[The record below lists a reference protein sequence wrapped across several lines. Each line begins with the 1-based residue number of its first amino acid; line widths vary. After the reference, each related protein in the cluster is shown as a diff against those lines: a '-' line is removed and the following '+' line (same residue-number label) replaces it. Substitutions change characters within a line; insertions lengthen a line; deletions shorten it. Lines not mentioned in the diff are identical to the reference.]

1 MSSATI
7 GSLNVTV
14 NGDFN
19 YCMIHCFLNNVSMCY
34 PLLFT
39 FILCEKKIN
48 MPRNVN
54 FFMVLQSSNRSIYFF
69 ADRLFTCYH
78 LSIHYVLS
86 NQSTLEL
93 VMKAENFKGNKILAV
108 IEHINRT
115 RSKIGRTAQ
124 KKETYPLKLQIMT
137 RSVKRNQKIQLGGGG
152 GGGRGTLGISG
163 WGCAAGTLE
172 PLTYN
177 RASSAK
183 FCYPRLEYKP
193 PQIPPILE

>member
-1 MSSATI
+1 
-7 GSLNVTV
+7 
-14 NGDFN
+14 
-19 YCMIHCFLNNVSMCY
+19 
-34 PLLFT
+34 
-39 FILCEKKIN
+39 

-54 FFMVLQSSNRSIYFF
+54 FLWCSNQVTGLIYFF
-69 ADRLFTCYH
+69 GDRLFTCYH

-108 IEHINRT
+108 IEYINRT

-152 GGGRGTLGISG
+152 GGGGGGGEVL
-163 WGCAAGTLE
+163 
-172 PLTYN
+172 
-177 RASSAK
+177 
-183 FCYPRLEYKP
+183 
-193 PQIPPILE
+193 